1 MSQAGR
7 VEGLLACLQLPS
19 DSDHFKDDLVNGFN
33 QPFTQDVK
41 DMMKLQET

>member
-1 MSQAGR
+1 
-7 VEGLLACLQLPS
+7 
-19 DSDHFKDDLVNGFN
+19 VNGFN